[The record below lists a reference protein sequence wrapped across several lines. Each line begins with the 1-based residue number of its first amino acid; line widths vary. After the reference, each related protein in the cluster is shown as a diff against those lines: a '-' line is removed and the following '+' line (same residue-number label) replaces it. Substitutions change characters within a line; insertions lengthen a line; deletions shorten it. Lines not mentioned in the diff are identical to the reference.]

1 MDILLLNGGGLDS
14 LAAAMKLQ
22 AAGNTVHSLHVI
34 TDVPAAATLQA
45 AAKAIAS
52 EYCASHKEV
61 TLSGLA
67 PWGIKTKNPVTT
79 RFFQIPQA
87 QIVFSCIAASHAL
100 KEGITAI
107 ANGVKDREPF
117 GALFEPAITELHGM
131 NRNGFGTP
139 VTFQR
144 PLDGLGIADV
154 LEIVKDSP
162 VLNQTVSCLMDPPC
176 GTCGKCQIRAS
187 INLQ

>member
-1 MDILLLNGGGLDS
+1 MDILLLNGGGLDT

-22 AAGNTVHSLHVI
+22 AEGNTVHSLHVI
-34 TDVPAAATLQA
+34 CDMPAAAKIQA
-45 AAKAIAS
+45 AAAAIAA

-67 PWGIKTKNPVTT
+67 PWGIREKNPFTT
-79 RFFQIPQA
+79 RFFSIPQA

-107 ANGVKDREPF
+107 ANGVKDREPY

-144 PLDGLGIADV
+144 PLDGLQMADV
-154 LEIVKDSP
+154 LEIIKDSP
-162 VLNQTVSCLMDPPC
+162 ILHQTVSCLQDPPC
-176 GTCGKCQIRAS
+176 GTCGKCKIRAS
-187 INLQ
+187 QNI